1 MLEPAQNS
9 QPTPTGP
16 RISAG
21 ASARGKRIRMNRREQ
36 FSLLIVRGDGTRLVR
51 FNFARPTAV
60 SVAASVGVAMTVVA
74 LLVGDWLHLRQLTRE
89 AVNFEQQ
96 IADQQETIGAF
107 NRRAAELRKDID
119 GWRDLHARIW
129 KPFGPEMG
137 PKAVTK
143 GDRDGG
149 IGGPTSQASDAPAGP
164 MEELDRLAEALSEQG
179 ESLKALDQVMTRA
192 GKVLA
197 TLPSRWPVRG
207 AVNSEFGRRRSPW
220 TRTTELHG
228 GLDIGAQRGTPVR
241 APAAGRVY
249 HAGRAG
255 DFGVAVILDHGQ
267 DLRTIYGHLSR
278 VAVKNGE
285 RVERGDLIA
294 YTGNTGRSTGPHLH
308 YEIHVRGRAVNPRAF
323 LWY

>member
-1 MLEPAQNS
+1 
-9 QPTPTGP
+9 
-16 RISAG
+16 
-21 ASARGKRIRMNRREQ
+21 MNRREQ

-51 FNFARPTAV
+51 FNFARPTAI
-60 SVAASVGVAMTVVA
+60 SVAASISVVVAVVA
-74 LLVGDWLHLRQLTRE
+74 LLLGDWVHLRGLTRQ

-96 IADQQETIGAF
+96 IAEQQETLEAF
-107 NRRAAELRKDID
+107 NRRAAELRKEIS

-129 KPFGPEMG
+129 EPFGPEMG
-137 PKAVTK
+137 PKAVK
-143 GDRDGG
+143 KDGHDSG
-149 IGGPTSQASDAPAGP
+149 IGGAYAEASGAPAGP

-220 TRTTELHG
+220 TRATEVHG
-228 GLDIGAQRGTPVR
+228 GMDIAAGRGTPVR

-278 VAVKNGE
+278 AAVKNGQ